1 MTRKIYDLAVV
12 TGTYESQGQTK
23 NRYQNIG
30 VVLEKDD
37 GGRFIMLERTF
48 NPAGVPHDSSRGN
61 SIIIGM
67 FEPRQQ
73 EGQQSAPRANQ
84 QHEPARRQSPFSQ
97 DGTHGPAAQAQSAP
111 GDEFSDTIPF

>member
-12 TGTYESQGQTK
+12 TGTYESNGQTK

-48 NPAGVPHDSSRGN
+48 NPAGVPHDPSRGN
-61 SIIIGM
+61 SILISM
-67 FEPRQQ
+67 FEPKPQD
-73 EGQQSAPRANQ
+73 GQQSTPRTNQ
-84 QHEPARRQSPFSQ
+84 QQEPARRQSPYSQ
-97 DGTHGPAAQAQSAP
+97 EGRQGPAAQAPA
-111 GDEFSDTIPF
+111 GEFSDTIPF

>member
-1 MTRKIYDLAVV
+1 MTRKIYDLTVV

-48 NPAGVPHDSSRGN
+48 NPAGVPHDPSRGN
-61 SIIIGM
+61 SILISM
-67 FEPRQQ
+67 FEPRSQD
-73 EGQQSAPRANQ
+73 GQQSAPRTGQ
-84 QHEPARRQSPFSQ
+84 PEQTSRQ
-97 DGTHGPAAQAQSAP
+97 GPVAQTP
-111 GDEFSDTIPF
+111 TGNYEVFDDTIPF

>member
-12 TGTYESQGQTK
+12 TGTYESQGQTR
-23 NRYQNIG
+23 NRYQNVG

-61 SIIIGM
+61 SVLVSM
-67 FEPRQQ
+67 FEPKPQD
-73 EGQQSAPRANQ
+73 GQQSTPRTGQ
-84 QHEPARRQSPFSQ
+84 QQEPARRQSPFAQ
-97 DGTHGPAAQAQSAP
+97 DGRQGPAAQAPA
-111 GDEFSDTIPF
+111 DEFSDTIPF

>member
-12 TGTYESQGQTK
+12 TGTYESNGQTK

-61 SIIIGM
+61 SILVSM
-67 FEPRQQ
+67 FEPKPQD
-73 EGQQSAPRANQ
+73 GQQPEPRAGQ
-84 QHEPARRQSPFSQ
+84 QQGPARRQSPYMPDGSQ
-97 DGTHGPAAQAQSAP
+97 RPAAQSQPSL
-111 GDEFSDTIPF
+111 DSEFSDTIPF